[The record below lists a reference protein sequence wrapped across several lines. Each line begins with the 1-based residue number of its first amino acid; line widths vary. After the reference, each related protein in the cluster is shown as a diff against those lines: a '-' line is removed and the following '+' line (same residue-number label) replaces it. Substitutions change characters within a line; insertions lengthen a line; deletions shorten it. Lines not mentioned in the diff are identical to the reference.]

1 MGRNGLLVSEVAE
14 TLEPEEAVG
23 ITPNP
28 TWLDVAKALGWPRV
42 QWLLGTRSTTFR
54 SSGASI
60 PS

>member
-1 MGRNGLLVSEVAE
+1 MLVSEVAE